1 MKILNL
7 NNKGFTLIETLVA
20 VSILMISVAGPLTIA
35 QRSLHAAIT
44 ARDQVTASFL
54 AQDMMEQIKNDRS
67 TDGFDTWKDRDYDCS
82 NCVLNIQTSDGLY
95 GTGSGTPT
103 KFTRVADVD
112 PVINNLEY
120 KVTVTVSWKSGT
132 VTSSVVLVNY
142 MYDISL

>member
-1 MKILNL
+1 MKILNIY
-7 NNKGFTLIETLVA
+7 NKGFTLIETLVA

-35 QRSLHAAIT
+35 QKSLYAAMS
-44 ARDQVTASFL
+44 AKDQVTASFL

-67 TDGFDTWKDRDYDCS
+67 SDGFDTWENRNYDCT

-95 GTGSGTPT
+95 GTGGGTQT
-103 KFTRVADVD
+103 KFTRVVD
-112 PVINNLEY
+112 IDTINDTER

-132 VTSSVVLVNY
+132 IQNSFALVNY